1 MATVERKPAATKKAA
16 SPRNTALDASEIKR
30 NEAEAAIYRA
40 QAEGQLIDN
49 ELARHI
55 LTAGEY
61 AAARESRKF
70 NWEAAAD
77 QYHRVYHLNAEINEA
92 HVEHAISVMS
102 RWHRMD
108 TQTEVKSEPYRVV
121 ICSPGGYIHYGMKL
135 YAFLRNLAIER
146 PIITIASGFCAS
158 MATIIHQAGTERWI
172 DSGTSYLIHDPS
184 GYAGGT
190 IGDIEDT
197 KEWMDQ
203 LKDSGH
209 RILAERSTLSV
220 EEIAARCKRRDWW
233 MLSSEVV
240 DLGFADKI
248 TNEVY

>member
-1 MATVERKPAATKKAA
+1 MPEQRTTNNSKKP
-16 SPRNTALDASEIKR
+16 PRSAALDASETKR
-30 NEAEAAIYRA
+30 NLAEAAWYEE
-40 QAEGQLIDN
+40 QSEGQRIDN
-49 ELARHI
+49 ALARHV
-55 LTAGEY
+55 LQAGEY
-61 AAARESRKF
+61 AAQREARKF
-70 NWEAAAD
+70 QWEAAAD
-77 QYHRVYHLNAEINEA
+77 QYHRVYHLNNEITEST
-92 HVEHAISVMS
+92 VEHAISVLS

-108 TQTEVKSEPYRVV
+108 IRTEVKYEPYRIV

-158 MATIIHQAGTERWI
+158 MAAIIHQAGTERWI

-203 LKDSGH
+203 LKESGH

-220 EEIAARCKRRDWW
+220 KEIAQRCKRRDWW
-233 MLSSEVV
+233 MLADEVV
-240 DLGFADKI
+240 KLGFADKVSS
-248 TNEVY
+248 EVY

>member
-1 MATVERKPAATKKAA
+1 MATAKTPPKKTAAK
-16 SPRNTALDASEIKR
+16 RNSALDASEIKR
-30 NEAEAAIYRA
+30 NEAEAAVYEA
-40 QAEGQLIDN
+40 QAEGQRIDN

-55 LTAGEY
+55 LQAGEW
-61 AAARESRKF
+61 ASARESRKF
-70 NWEAAAD
+70 QWEAAAD
-77 QYHRVYHLNAEINEA
+77 QYHRVYHLNAEINESN
-92 HVEHAISVMS
+92 VEHAISVLS

-108 TQTEVKSEPYRVV
+108 IRTEVKYEPYRIV

-135 YAFLRNLAIER
+135 YAFLKNLSIER

-197 KEWMDQ
+197 KEWMDK

-209 RILAERSTLSV
+209 RILAERSQLTV
-220 EEIAARCKRRDWW
+220 EEIASRCKRRDWW
-233 MLSSEVV
+233 MLADEVV
-240 DLGFADKI
+240 NLGFADKI
-248 TNEVY
+248 TDEVY